1 MPDVNELVQSKW
13 LTAQDVKESVTKTVV
28 LLSEGLVEDATS
40 TKGEKYKA
48 LVVQVQLDGK
58 LVKDWRVNRTSI
70 KKLKEKF
77 ATADTKAWIGKPI
90 LLTTMLMQG
99 GREGIVPV

>member
-1 MPDVNELVQSKW
+1 MDVNELVQSKW
-13 LTAQDVKESVTKTVV
+13 LTAQDVKESSTKTIVI
-28 LLSEGLVEDATS
+28 LSEGNVEDATS

-48 LVVQVQLDGK
+48 LVVQVQLEGK
-58 LVKDWRVNRTSI
+58 LVKDWRVNRTSL

-77 ATADTKAWIGKPI
+77 GSSDTKTWIAKPI